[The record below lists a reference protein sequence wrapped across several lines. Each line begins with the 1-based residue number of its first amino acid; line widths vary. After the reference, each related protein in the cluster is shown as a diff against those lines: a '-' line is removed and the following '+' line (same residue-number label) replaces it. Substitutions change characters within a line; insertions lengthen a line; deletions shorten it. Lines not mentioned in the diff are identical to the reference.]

1 LSATDEKAGSGFGGG
16 AVLTSVLALGIR
28 SIILKLILSYLTHVT
43 PVIGRNP
50 MNFLS
55 INIKLNI
62 LRWLP
67 GAAKSL
73 CSRWQ
78 QRSQFS
84 GTEYCQKSVKRAV
97 ASVGDPD
104 PEPDPQDPLVFG
116 PSEPGSISQM
126 SVSVSFPFLKGVEWT
141 EIMLAK

>member
-28 SIILKLILSYLTHVT
+28 SIILKLILSYVTHVT

-67 GAAKSL
+67 GAAKS
-73 CSRWQ
+73 
-78 QRSQFS
+78 
-84 GTEYCQKSVKRAV
+84 
-97 ASVGDPD
+97 
-104 PEPDPQDPLVFG
+104 
-116 PSEPGSISQM
+116 
-126 SVSVSFPFLKGVEWT
+126 
-141 EIMLAK
+141 

>member
-1 LSATDEKAGSGFGGG
+1 
-16 AVLTSVLALGIR
+16 VLTSVLALLTR
-28 SIILKLILSYLTHVT
+28 SSIILKIILSYLTHVT

-62 LRWLP
+62 LRWLL

-84 GTEYCQKSVKRAV
+84 GTGYCQDSNICKS
-97 ASVGDPD
+97 
-104 PEPDPQDPLVFG
+104 
-116 PSEPGSISQM
+116 
-126 SVSVSFPFLKGVEWT
+126 
-141 EIMLAK
+141 